1 MKIEELLKEVKI
13 RFLGE
18 KWEYA
23 KILEGT
29 QQSKTCNHN
38 KFSPKVS
45 ELEIW
50 NRNGLIYKNGVWA
63 TAKIT
68 EAPKKW
74 VVQKDETNPIWGEF
88 CDAYLIDQTIDYGY
102 VGLMYNNDTWDDKN
116 LSVFEG
122 YQYLT
127 LEQWKHFFG
136 KPKVGDVC
144 ILRNVGRWI
153 IRPYIE
159 TDELVVDQAIKV
171 DTSKS
176 LDEIIKDFG
185 L

>member
-13 RFLGE
+13 RFGE
-18 KWEYA
+18 DWENA
-23 KILEGT
+23 EIVSGT
-29 QQSKTCNHN
+29 QLSVGVNVGDYEPKI
-38 KFSPKVS
+38 SPTT
-45 ELEIW
+45 IW
-50 NRNGLIYKNGVWA
+50 NANGKIYRKGEWA

-68 EAPKKW
+68 EAPEKW
-74 VVQKDETNPIWGEF
+74 VVEKDEDNPIWGEF
-88 CDAYLIDQTIDYGY
+88 RKHYKHFAYPCLEGNYICNKG
-102 VGLMYNNDTWDDKN
+102 VMDDGI
-116 LSVFEG
+116 LYFEN

-159 TDELVVDQAIKV
+159 TDELVVDQAIKI
-171 DTSKS
+171 DTSKT
-176 LDEIIKDFG
+176 LDEIIKEFG